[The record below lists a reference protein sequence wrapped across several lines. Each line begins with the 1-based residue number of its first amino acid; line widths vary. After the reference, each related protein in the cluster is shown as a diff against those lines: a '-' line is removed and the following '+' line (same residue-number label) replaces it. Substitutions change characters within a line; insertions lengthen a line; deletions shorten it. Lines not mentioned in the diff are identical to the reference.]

1 MSLEKM
7 VDEIWDWLPKC
18 SVELLLELCDELSV
32 PVLEERKGDKRA
44 VFNIVN
50 RHLTN
55 PDFEDPAKGSPIFTQ
70 THGILARMFED
81 NKNTVKVEVT
91 TGTVVDGA
99 EGSTKGV
106 RNVAPVL
113 QAKPVTGSNANSAN
127 VQPVADAVS
136 HLSIARL
143 RDFKINLKGVP
154 GGGLAEGTFDYT
166 DLCFQMQQGRKLGY
180 SQAEVRAG
188 VINAMKASQG
198 RTFFQGQSEM
208 PDTEFM
214 SILRSKFGVKNS
226 QKLMD
231 EMVVT
236 AQKPDQTEIDFVMDM
251 MGLRDVILTITNEE
265 ETPQPRDVVMR
276 RFFHALSVGFRKDT
290 VRLEMRPLLK
300 EVRGQPWLSDAELCY
315 EVRQVME
322 RELEHLK
329 MVGEVEAS
337 ANLVNTDTANRSN
350 PRKNGGGDARAN
362 GRKDDELLSEVKK
375 MVALQTAQGSK
386 LEAQSN
392 DISVLKMEIA
402 QLKDQRNQQ
411 NQQGGAGYSFG
422 AHNGWVNGGFN
433 SGNHGGGANN
443 NNTGGAGVGNNGG
456 GNNFGNGGNCG
467 NNFGNGGNGGNNFG
481 NGGNG
486 GSNRGNFQGGRGG
499 YNRRGRPI
507 IKCEPCQLAGLHC
520 DHCNLCG
527 ELGHKR
533 YNCPKNV

>member
-1 MSLEKM
+1 MNAEKM
-7 VDEIWDWLPKC
+7 MDEIWGWLPKC
-18 SVELLLELCDELSV
+18 NAVQLEELCSELSV
-32 PVLEERKGDKRA
+32 PVLEERKGDRRA

-50 RHLTN
+50 RHLTS
-55 PDFEDPAKGSPIFTQ
+55 PDFEDPATGLPIFTQ
-70 THGILARMFED
+70 VHGLLTQMFAD
-81 NKNTVKVEVT
+81 DKSTVKAEVST
-91 TGTVVDGA
+91 AAVVDHGGGNSSGNLNA
-99 EGSTKGV
+99 
-106 RNVAPVL
+106 APAPSGQSGL
-113 QAKPVTGSNANSAN
+113 AASPRSAAA
-127 VQPVADAVS
+127 QPVPDAVA
-136 HLSIARL
+136 HLAITRL

-180 SQAEVRAG
+180 TQPEIRAG
-188 VINAMKASQG
+188 VIKAMKASQG
-198 RTFFQGQSEM
+198 RTYFQGNADM

-236 AQKPDQTEIDFVMDM
+236 AQKADQTEIDFVMDM
-251 MGLRDVILTITNEE
+251 LGLRDVILTITNEE

-276 RFFHALSVGFRKDT
+276 RFFHALSVGFRKDA

-300 EVRGQPWLSDAELCY
+300 EVRGKPWLSDSDLCH

-322 RELEHLK
+322 REQEHLK

-337 ANLVNTDTANRSN
+337 ANLVNTNTSRNS
-350 PRKNGGGDARAN
+350 RKNGSGESQAN

-392 DISVLKMEIA
+392 DISVLKMEIS
-402 QLKDQRNQQ
+402 QLKSQRNQQ
-411 NQQGGAGYSFG
+411 GPKQDECFNFGAGS
-422 AHNGWVNGGFN
+422 GWNNVFNNSN
-433 SGNHGGGANN
+433 SGNHVGGAINNNVGVGANN
-443 NNTGGAGVGNNGG
+443 NSGNNNFG
-456 GNNFGNGGNCG
+456 GNN
-467 NNFGNGGNGGNNFG
+467 NGGNGNF
-481 NGGNG
+481 NGGNSRG
-486 GSNRGNFQGGRGG
+486 GFNGNRGGFNGNRGG
-499 YNRRGRPI
+499 FNRRSGRPV

-520 DHCNLCG
+520 THCNLCG

-533 YNCPKNV
+533 YNCPKKQ

>member
-1 MSLEKM
+1 MSSGKMSVEKM
-7 VDEIWDWLPKC
+7 MDEIWAWLPKC
-18 SVELLLELCDELSV
+18 SVELLLELCTELAV
-32 PVLEERKGDKRA
+32 PVLEDRKGDRRA

-55 PDFEDPAKGSPIFTQ
+55 PDFEDPAKGSPVFTQ
-70 THGILARMFED
+70 AHGILARMFAD
-81 NKNTVKVEVT
+81 DKSTVKLEVT
-91 TGTVVDGA
+91 TPTVIDGS
-99 EGSTKGV
+99 G
-106 RNVAPVL
+106 
-113 QAKPVTGSNANSAN
+113 GSNAGIRNAAPENQANSVLNGSARN
-127 VQPVADAVS
+127 ASSASAQPVADAVA

-143 RDFKINLKGVP
+143 RDFKIDLKGVP

-180 SQAEVRAG
+180 SQAEIRAG
-188 VINAMKASQG
+188 VIKAMKPNQG
-198 RTFFQGQSEM
+198 RTFFQGNADM

-251 MGLRDVILTITNEE
+251 LGLRDVILTITNEE

-300 EVRGQPWLSDAELCY
+300 EVRGQPWLSDSELCH

-337 ANLVNTDTANRSN
+337 ANLVNTDTANRLN
-350 PRKNGGGDARAN
+350 VRKNGGGESRAN

-375 MVALQTAQGSK
+375 MVALQTAQGSR
-386 LEAQSN
+386 LEVQSN
-392 DISVLKMEIA
+392 DISVMKMKIA

-411 NQQGGAGYSFG
+411 TQQGGVGYSFG
-422 AHNGWVNGGFN
+422 AHSGWNNGGFTG
-433 SGNHGGGANN
+433 GNLGGGANN
-443 NNTGGAGVGNNGG
+443 GNAGGAGG
-456 GNNFGNGGNCG
+456 GNNFGNA
-467 NNFGNGGNGGNNFG
+467 GNGGNNFG
-481 NGGNG
+481 NSGNSG
-486 GSNRGNFQGGRGG
+486 NNRGNFQGGRGG
-499 YNRRGRPI
+499 FNRKGRNPV
-507 IKCEPCQLAGLHC
+507 IKCEPCQLAGLRC

-533 YNCPKNV
+533 YNCPKNI